1 MRARHRDYL
10 VYLAGPLC
18 GLTAAAATDWRTYV
32 NMSMPEEIQT
42 MSPMRG
48 KDLPRDTVM
57 YSIAGRTDS
66 PITTDRGVTCRDR
79 FDCQRCDL
87 VLVNYL
93 GATKPSLGTAI
104 EMGWADA
111 ARIPIVMVIEDSGNP
126 NDHNMI
132 RELAGFRVN
141 DLDAA
146 IELVEQILIP
156 SGRGTAS
163 LI

>member
-1 MRARHRDYL
+1 
-10 VYLAGPLC
+10 
-18 GLTAAAATDWRTYV
+18 
-32 NMSMPEEIQT
+32 MSMPEEIQT

-48 KDLPRDTVM
+48 MDFARDTVM
-57 YSIAGRTDS
+57 NSKAGYSNS

-104 EMGWADA
+104 ELGWADA
-111 ARIPIVMVIEDSGNP
+111 ARIPIVMVIEDEGNP

-132 RELAGFRVN
+132 RELVGFRVN
-141 DLDAA
+141 DLDTA

-156 SGRGTAS
+156 SGRGTAR